1 MGDYQ
6 MSLSREIEARLKDK
20 CDKLGDAFIMD
31 DIGRFYFSL
40 SLSLSLSLSVYEIK
54 IAHVCPHDMHIRDV
68 FLGISGF
75 CYTP

>member
-1 MGDYQ
+1 

-40 SLSLSLSLSVYEIK
+40 SLSLYEIK
-54 IAHVCPHDMHIRDV
+54 VAHVCPHDAHIRDV
-68 FLGISGF
+68 FLGDKWLLLKKSALISVAN
-75 CYTP
+75 C

>member
-1 MGDYQ
+1 

-40 SLSLSLSLSVYEIK
+40 SLSVYKIK
-54 IAHVCPHDMHIRDV
+54 IAHECPHDVHICDV
-68 FLGISGF
+68 FLGIIGF